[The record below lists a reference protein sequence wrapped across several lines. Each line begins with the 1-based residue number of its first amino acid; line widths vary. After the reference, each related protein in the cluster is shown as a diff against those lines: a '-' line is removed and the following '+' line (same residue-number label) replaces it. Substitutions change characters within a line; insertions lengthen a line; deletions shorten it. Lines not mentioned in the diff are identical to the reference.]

1 MAITI
6 NGTANTVAGLAVG
19 GLPDGTVDADT
30 LASGAAV
37 PADGSVT
44 STKITDGT
52 ITTTDCAAAVKSGLV
67 KAWIYFDGTG
77 TVGIN
82 DSFNV
87 SSLTDNGTGDYQ
99 VNFTNN
105 LANANYA
112 VAGSSHVWSSH
123 LSTIR
128 AETQS
133 TSSVNIE
140 VIEDTRRDSDH
151 VHAIII
157 GEQ

>member
-1 MAITI
+1 MPITI
-6 NGTANTVAGLAVG
+6 NGSGTLTGISVG
-19 GLPDGTVDADT
+19 GLPDGIVDADT
-30 LASGAAV
+30 I
-37 PADGSVT
+37 T
-44 STKITDGT
+44 NSTIAKTELDAT
-52 ITTTDCAAAVKSGLV
+52 VNSSLV

-82 DSFNV
+82 GSFNV

-112 VAGSSHVWSSH
+112 VAGSSHIWVSN

-133 TSSVNIE
+133 VSSVNIE
-140 VIEDTRRDSDH
+140 VIEASRADSDH